1 MKLKKLKFCMALF
14 VQDAGSEYEMN
25 ASNSHS
31 RVINS
36 FRSAVYEHDDEKS
49 KILQKLLRSTKPSD
63 LKAANLLIKTM
74 VKEVSLLV
82 IFFQHYS

>member
-1 MKLKKLKFCMALF
+1 MALF
-14 VQDAGSEYEMN
+14 IQDSGSEYEMN

-36 FRSAVYEHDDEKS
+36 FRSVVYEHDDEKS

-63 LKAANLLIKTM
+63 LKAANLLIQTM
-74 VKEVSLLV
+74 VKEVSLLFN
-82 IFFQHYS
+82 FFQKYS